1 MDGIIPLYK
10 ERGMTS
16 FDCVSRLRRI
26 LKTKKIGHSGTLDPS
41 VDGVLPICV
50 GSATKV
56 VEYLMQSGKVYQG
69 ELVIGRATET
79 EDFDGKVIEQAAVD
93 QAVTDD
99 QVKAAMAKLT
109 GEITQIPPM
118 YSAVKVKGKRL
129 YEYARAG
136 EKVERP
142 RRQVTIKQF
151 DLLRNQYDAEN
162 KEQHVFFKVACT
174 KGTYVRTLVVDLA
187 RLLGYP
193 GAMKWLTRLESGG
206 FTIDQTLSLT
216 DVQDAV
222 ASQTINRYL
231 YPLDYALKDYPIF
244 ELSDK
249 QWKAVQN
256 GGWLLEDE
264 VKLADEAVVLKY
276 DGAVKALYHRT
287 PDHYFKPTKM
297 FSVK

>member
-26 LKTKKIGHSGTLDPS
+26 LKTRKIGHSGTLDPS

-50 GSATKV
+50 GTATKV

-79 EDFDGKVIEQAAVD
+79 EDFDGQVIEQAP
-93 QAVTDD
+93 
-99 QVKAAMAKLT
+99 VKAAIRDEAVTAAMTKLT
-109 GEITQIPPM
+109 GEITQVPPM
-118 YSAVKVKGKRL
+118 YSAVKVNGKRL

-136 EKVERP
+136 ETVDRP
-142 RRQVTIKQF
+142 TRHVTITDF
-151 DLLRNQYDAEN
+151 TLIRNHYDQAQQ
-162 KEQHVFFKVACT
+162 EQHVFFKVACS

-187 RLLGYP
+187 RQLGYP

-206 FTIDQTLSLT
+206 FTIDQTLSLA

-222 ASQTINRYL
+222 ASQTMKRYL
-231 YPLDYALKDYPIF
+231 YPLDYALKDYPVV
-244 ELSDK
+244 ELTEK
-249 QWKAVQN
+249 QWRAVQN
-256 GGWLLEDE
+256 GGWLPTAELP
-264 VKLADEAVVLKY
+264 LAAEEVVLKY
-276 DGAVKALYHRT
+276 DHQVKALYYRDT
-287 PDHYFKPTKM
+287 DHYKPTKM
-297 FSVK
+297 FSVN

>member
-79 EDFDGKVIEQAAVD
+79 EDFDGQVIEEVP
-93 QAVTDD
+93 VTTVISDAR
-99 QVKAAMAKLT
+99 VKAAMAQMT

-118 YSAVKVKGKRL
+118 YSAVKVRGKRL

-142 RRQVTIKQF
+142 VRHVSIKRF
-151 DLLRNQYDAEN
+151 ALLRNQYDP
-162 KEQHVFFKVACT
+162 KTQEQHVFFKVACS
-174 KGTYVRTLVVDLA
+174 KGTYIRTLVVNLA
-187 RLLGYP
+187 RSLGYP

-222 ASQTINRYL
+222 ANQTINRYL
-231 YPLDYALKDYPIF
+231 YPLDYALKDYPVM
-244 ELSDK
+244 ELTDK
-249 QWKAVQN
+249 QWQAVKN
-256 GGWLLEDE
+256 GGWLREDE
-264 VKLADEAVVLKY
+264 VQPNAAEVVLKY

-287 PDHYFKPTKM
+287 ADHHFKPTRM

>member
-10 ERGMTS
+10 DRGMTS

-26 LKTKKIGHSGTLDPS
+26 LKTKKIGHSGTLDPA

-79 EDFDGKVIEQAAVD
+79 EDFEGKVIEQAP
-93 QAVTDD
+93 VTTPLTDE
-99 QVKAAMAKLT
+99 QIRAAMAKLT
-109 GEITQIPPM
+109 GPITQIPPM
-118 YSAVKVKGKRL
+118 YSAVKVNGKRL

-136 EKVERP
+136 EEVTRP
-142 RRQVTIKQF
+142 VRHVTIKRF
-151 DLLRNQYDAEN
+151 ELVRNRYDAVHH
-162 KEQHVFFKVACT
+162 EQHVFFKVACT

-187 RLLGYP
+187 RSLGYP

-206 FTIDQTLSLT
+206 FTIDQTLSLN
-216 DVQDAV
+216 DIQALV
-222 ASQTINRYL
+222 AHQTIDRYL
-231 YPLDYALKDYPIF
+231 YPLDYALKDYPTM
-244 ELSDK
+244 ELTAS

-256 GGWLLEDE
+256 GGWLRATE
-264 VKLADEAVVLKY
+264 VQPAADEVVLKY
-276 DGAVKALYHRT
+276 DGATKALYHRT
-287 PDHYFKPTKM
+287 ADQHYKPTKM